1 MTTLKVNSE
10 IVTSCA
16 VNDIYMLNSGTTTG
30 QFHQCIL
37 VYLPSNR
44 TVGES

>member
-10 IVTSCA
+10 IVTSCP
-16 VNDIYMLNSGTTTG
+16 VNDIYMLNSGTTD